1 MIDFVP
7 AVQTILTVLGIAGVV
22 GIFFVAFRSRLP
34 QETIKL
40 QDENI
45 HALQEAHKT
54 NSAQIKTLEDKV
66 TKLEAENNLL
76 KDLPLQQIADT
87 QEKVLDLLKT
97 QNRILESM
105 SLASPTQ
112 VNVSK

>member
-7 AVQTILTVLGIAGVV
+7 IGQTILTILGIAGVV
-22 GIFFVAFRSRLP
+22 GIFFVAFKSRLP

-54 NSAQIKTLEDKV
+54 NSAQIKILESKV
-66 TKLEAENNLL
+66 TKLEAENNIL

-87 QEKVLDLLKT
+87 QEKVLGLLTT
-97 QNRILESM
+97 QNRILENM
-105 SLASPTQ
+105 SLATATQ